1 MHEPDICHPVC
12 QVIARLGT
20 LCKTAAVGTGVCKQ
34 CHLLYDDVE
43 LNTGCQVS
51 MMMIILKT
59 MMA

>member
-1 MHEPDICHPVC
+1 MHEPDICHRVC
-12 QVIARLGT
+12 QVNARLGT
-20 LCKTAAVGTGVCKQ
+20 LCKTAAVGTGV
-34 CHLLYDDVE
+34 YDADDAE

>member
-20 LCKTAAVGTGVCKQ
+20 LCKTAAVGTGV
-34 CHLLYDDVE
+34 YDGVE